1 MGECKFYSK
10 RGKMQTA
17 ENHERLFEGGITD
30 GVKIQMVKDDDLT
43 KPEPN
48 APIPEVVV
56 LPPVNE
62 RAVEQLKTKAMWMEK
77 HRNNG

>member
-1 MGECKFYSK
+1 
-10 RGKMQTA
+10 
-17 ENHERLFEGGITD
+17 
-30 GVKIQMVKDDDLT
+30 MVKDDDLT